1 MADDTND
8 RDDAHRHATTNQ
20 PLNAA
25 PRPRWSGW
33 LAVLGLVVVLAVVF
47 IAITVTRYQT

>member
-1 MADDTND
+1 MADDT
-8 RDDAHRHATTNQ
+8 DDINRTHATTNQ

-33 LAVLGLVVVLAVVF
+33 VAVLGLLVVLAVVF